1 MAVSARGNKKRTC
14 KWRVRWF
21 YSKGAYLVLVWN
33 LLVNFSFA
41 TTLLLCFG
49 QSIIGYL
56 ASSPY
61 VFILIV
67 IVLVCSLVISAP
79 LSGWL
84 ADSKLGNLKV
94 HKIGIFLIFLSTLV
108 TCVLMLTTELFNS
121 NSLKLS
127 IFSVIASLSLL
138 GYGAFLST
146 SVQLGLDQ
154 MPEASSENIIS
165 FLNWHYFLVI
175 SSYWIVTA
183 LYHIIYECV
192 GETYNLTYNQLWSF
206 FSVFCMSIV
215 LISDFCLSSKCLVVE
230 PKATQSLKTI
240 YQVLKF
246 AAKHK
251 APLNRSAL
259 TYWEEDIPSRLDLG
273 KSRYGGPFTTEQV
286 EDVKTVFRVFSLGL
300 TTLFAYYFFT
310 ALSIN
315 TKTITFSSLTEC
327 ENIIVFLFSYIVPV
341 SFFIG
346 MLVQEFLIY
355 PLARGKFPGT
365 LKRFE
370 ATYFLIITIC
380 VVCLI
385 LAILN
390 YCELVPSSSIDVIF
404 PVSCGLLSVVF
415 LPAELEFACAQSPYN
430 MRGLLVGLVYVKY
443 VGSIFFDAIFS
454 ILMSSLCTSEYCII
468 IQWSVIAVLILFG
481 FVLFLFVVRRYK
493 LRTRD
498 DGFVAQ
504 QIIEEIY
511 DRNLTAAAQLDQ
523 PRIFATMK

>member
-1 MAVSARGNKKRTC
+1 M
-14 KWRVRWF
+14 
-21 YSKGAYLVLVWN
+21 VLVWN
-33 LLVNFSFA
+33 LLVNLSFA
-41 TTLLLCFG
+41 TTLLLFSG
-49 QSIIGYL
+49 RFAGYFS
-56 ASSPY
+56 SSPLY
-61 VFILIV
+61 VSILIA

-84 ADSKLGNLKV
+84 ADAKLGNLKV

-154 MPEASSENIIS
+154 MPEASSENISS
-165 FLNWHYFLVI
+165 FLNWHYFLVVA
-175 SSYWIVTA
+175 SYWIVIV
-183 LYHIIYECV
+183 LYDIKNECV
-192 GETYNLTYNQLWSF
+192 DEKYNLTYNQILSF

-310 ALSIN
+310 AVSISR
-315 TKTITFSSLTEC
+315 KTITFSSLTEC
-327 ENIIVFLFSYIVPV
+327 ESTIVFLFSYIGPV

-365 LKRFE
+365 LKRFK
-370 ATYFLIITIC
+370 ATYFLIVTIC
-380 VVCLI
+380 VVCWCTLSMF
-385 LAILN
+385 A
-390 YCELVPSSSIDVIF
+390 LVFSMACL
-404 PVSCGLLSVVF
+404 VS
-415 LPAELEFACAQSPYN
+415 
-430 MRGLLVGLVYVKY
+430 
-443 VGSIFFDAIFS
+443 
-454 ILMSSLCTSEYCII
+454 
-468 IQWSVIAVLILFG
+468 
-481 FVLFLFVVRRYK
+481 
-493 LRTRD
+493 
-498 DGFVAQ
+498 
-504 QIIEEIY
+504 
-511 DRNLTAAAQLDQ
+511 
-523 PRIFATMK
+523 

>member
-1 MAVSARGNKKRTC
+1 MAINARGNKKRTC

-41 TTLLLCFG
+41 TTLLFSG
-49 QSIIGYL
+49 QFTSYL
-56 ASSPY
+56 TSSPLY
-61 VFILIV
+61 VSILIA
-67 IVLVCSLVISAP
+67 IVPVCSLVISAP

-84 ADSKLGNLKV
+84 ADAKLGNLKV
-94 HKIGIFLIFLSTLV
+94 HTIGIFLIFLSTLV

-121 NSLKLS
+121 NGLKLS
-127 IFSVIASLSLL
+127 IFSVISSLSLL

-154 MPEASSENIIS
+154 MPEASSENISS

-175 SSYWIVTA
+175 ASYWVVMVLFNINNK
-183 LYHIIYECV
+183 CV
-192 GETYNLTYNQLWSF
+192 GEKYNLTYNQILSF

-286 EDVKTVFRVFSLGL
+286 EDVKTVFRLFSLGL
-300 TTLFAYYFFT
+300 TTLFAYCFFT
-310 ALSIN
+310 ALSISR
-315 TKTITFSSLTEC
+315 KTIIFSSLTEC
-327 ENIIVFLFSYIVPV
+327 ESTIVFVHIGPV

-355 PLARGKFPGT
+355 PIARGKFPGT
-365 LKRFE
+365 LKRIK
-370 ATYFLIITIC
+370 ATYFLIVTIC
-380 VVCLI
+380 VLCLI
-385 LAILN
+385 LAILK
-390 YCELVPSSSIDVIF
+390 YFGLVPSLSIDVIF
-404 PVSCGLLSVVF
+404 SVSGGLLFVVF
-415 LPAELEFACAQSPYN
+415 LPAELEFVCAQSPYN

-443 VGSIFFDAIFS
+443 ASSVFFNAVFS
-454 ILMSSLCTSEYCII
+454 IVMSSACTSEYCII

-481 FVLFLFVVRRYK
+481 FVLFVFVVRRYK

-511 DRNLTAAAQLDQ
+511 DRNLTAAAQLEQ

>member
-1 MAVSARGNKKRTC
+1 M
-14 KWRVRWF
+14 
-21 YSKGAYLVLVWN
+21 
-33 LLVNFSFA
+33 
-41 TTLLLCFG
+41 
-49 QSIIGYL
+49 SII
-56 ASSPY
+56 
-61 VFILIV
+61 
-67 IVLVCSLVISAP
+67 
-79 LSGWL
+79 
-84 ADSKLGNLKV
+84 
-94 HKIGIFLIFLSTLV
+94 
-108 TCVLMLTTELFNS
+108 
-121 NSLKLS
+121 
-127 IFSVIASLSLL
+127 
-138 GYGAFLST
+138 
-146 SVQLGLDQ
+146 
-154 MPEASSENIIS
+154 
-165 FLNWHYFLVI
+165 
-175 SSYWIVTA
+175 
-183 LYHIIYECV
+183 
-192 GETYNLTYNQLWSF
+192 
-206 FSVFCMSIV
+206 

-246 AAKHK
+246 SAKHK

-273 KSRYGGPFTTEQV
+273 KSKYGGPFTTEQV
-286 EDVKTVFRVFSLGL
+286 EDVKTVFRVFYLRL

-310 ALSIN
+310 ALSISR
-315 TKTITFSSLTEC
+315 KTITFSSLTEC
-327 ENIIVFLFSYIVPV
+327 ENTIVFLFSYIVPV

-355 PLARGKFPGT
+355 LLARGKFPGT

-370 ATYFLIITIC
+370 ATYFLIVTIC

-390 YCELVPSSSIDVIF
+390 YCELVPSSSIDVIS

-430 MRGLLVGLVYVKY
+430 TRGLLVGLVYVKY
-443 VGSIFFDAIFS
+443 AGSIFFDAIFS
-454 ILMSSLCTSEYCII
+454 SSLCTSEYCII

-498 DGFVAQ
+498 DGFVVQ
-504 QIIEEIY
+504 QITEEIY